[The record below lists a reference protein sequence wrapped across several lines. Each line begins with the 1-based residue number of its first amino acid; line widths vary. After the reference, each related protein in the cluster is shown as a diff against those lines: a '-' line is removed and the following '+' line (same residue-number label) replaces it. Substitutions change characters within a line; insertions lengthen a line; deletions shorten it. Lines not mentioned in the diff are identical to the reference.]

1 VASPFLDFIRERFPE
16 AERLAFDRIFARGHS
31 IFFEKRSGSRRLLPQ
46 FTEEL
51 VFAALI
57 LAKAYCAELGLELV
71 LTEAEERIF
80 KGFLVPIVKRQ

>member
-1 VASPFLDFIRERFPE
+1 MAEAFLDLLRQRFPE
-16 AERLAFDRIFARGHS
+16 AEGLAFRRIFARGHT
-31 IFFEKRSGSRRLLPQ
+31 IFFEKGPRRRLLPQ

-57 LAKAYCAELGLELV
+57 LAKTYVAQAGAELI

-80 KGFLVPIVKRQ
+80 KGYLVPIPKRQ